1 MILVLCLWF
10 PVLFCILPS
19 CVVCYF
25 SFPAIVSFSL
35 LFSCCLH
42 LHCLSLLPVSL
53 AFPAHHLFGVIFPH
67 LCCSTSLRMHLLMSV
82 CVHSPLC
89 SCLCQ
94 FIPFSL
100 IFLLCDSCV
109 SPEPIPPWDI
119 FLFCFFCFFFFFI
132 PCVFIDLYFSFRCP
146 LFQIL
151 WCNLAFFFGIDT
163 YWFCFLWLLDYS
175 AFSLRAC
182 FSSIF
187 SPVFLCL
194 DPNCALL
201 LPPGAAKHVRLLF
214 GAGVQWVCHGLR
226 QLSPLLR
233 LLMKKNQSSFNFWYF
248 DFILLIICNLQ

>member
-89 SCLCQ
+89 SLLSLSVHSLFSYFSPVWLLC
-94 FIPFSL
+94 FTWAYSSLRYISVLLFLLFFFFYPLCFHWFVLFFSL
-100 IFLLCDSCV
+100 SFVSDFMMQPCIFFWYWHLLVLFSLA
-109 SPEPIPPWDI
+109 
-119 FLFCFFCFFFFFI
+119 FGLFCFFI
-132 PCVFIDLYFSFRCP
+132 KSML
-146 LFQIL
+146 
-151 WCNLAFFFGIDT
+151 
-163 YWFCFLWLLDYS
+163 
-175 AFSLRAC
+175 
-182 FSSIF
+182 
-187 SPVFLCL
+187 
-194 DPNCALL
+194 
-201 LPPGAAKHVRLLF
+201 
-214 GAGVQWVCHGLR
+214 
-226 QLSPLLR
+226 
-233 LLMKKNQSSFNFWYF
+233 
-248 DFILLIICNLQ
+248 

>member
-42 LHCLSLLPVSL
+42 LRCLSLLPVSL

-89 SCLCQ
+89 SLLSLSVHSLFSYFSPVWLLC
-94 FIPFSL
+94 FTWAYSSL
-100 IFLLCDSCV
+100 RYISVLLFLL
-109 SPEPIPPWDI
+109 
-119 FLFCFFCFFFFFI
+119 FFFFI

-194 DPNCALL
+194 DPNCATST
-201 LPPGAAKHVRLLF
+201 RS
-214 GAGVQWVCHGLR
+214 C
-226 QLSPLLR
+226 
-233 LLMKKNQSSFNFWYF
+233 
-248 DFILLIICNLQ
+248 

>member
-1 MILVLCLWF
+1 MCRV
-10 PVLFCILPS
+10 
-19 CVVCYF
+19 
-25 SFPAIVSFSL
+25 L
-35 LFSCCLH
+35 LFISCY
-42 LHCLSLLPVSL
+42 S
-53 AFPAHHLFGVIFPH
+53 VIFPPVFLLFTPALSFPPSCFSSFSSPSPVWSDFPSPVLLH
-67 LCCSTSLRMHLLMSV
+67 LTPHASPHECVCTQSFVLLSLSVHSLFSYFSPVWLLCFTWAYSSLRYISVLL
-82 CVHSPLC
+82 
-89 SCLCQ
+89 
-94 FIPFSL
+94 
-100 IFLLCDSCV
+100 FLL
-109 SPEPIPPWDI
+109 
-119 FLFCFFCFFFFFI
+119 FFFFI

-214 GAGVQWVCHGLR
+214 GAGVQWVCHRLR

-248 DFILLIICNLQ
+248 DFILLIIYNLQ